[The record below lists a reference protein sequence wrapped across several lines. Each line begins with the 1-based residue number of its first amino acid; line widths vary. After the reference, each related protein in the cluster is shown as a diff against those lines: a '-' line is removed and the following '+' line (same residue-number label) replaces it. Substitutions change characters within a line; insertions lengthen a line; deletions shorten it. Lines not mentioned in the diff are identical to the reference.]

1 MRKTFLILAISLLG
15 FSLGCQKGDASEA
28 TASANDMASAALDCD
43 HDLASNALAKHSW
56 PYPVDHKDLRWT
68 GGYAK
73 EKLKLKPTHAAFV
86 TATLSFR
93 EGDFIEVL
101 DSEIRITKPRRLIAK
116 RDLIMKR
123 KVTRQ
128 GIEVT
133 RELLVAKAGEPAS
146 FLFYNSRGHCM
157 VDSEDGPGWIPCSL
171 EDTFE
176 GLSAER
182 PHACQQQWWIQM
194 ERSKVARGWMKV
206 SPDRVERVGPPLDAT
221 K

>member
-1 MRKTFLILAISLLG
+1 MGKTFSILAISLLG
-15 FSLGCQKGDASEA
+15 LSLGCHKGDASEA
-28 TASANDMASAALDCD
+28 TASAKDMGAPALDCD
-43 HDLASNALAKHSW
+43 HDLVSTALAKNSW

-68 GGYAK
+68 GGYEK
-73 EKLKLKPTHAAFV
+73 VKLKLKPNHVSFV

-93 EGDFIEVL
+93 EGDLIEVL

-123 KVTRQ
+123 KVMRQ

-133 RELLVAKAGEPAS
+133 REFLVAKAGEPAS
-146 FLFYNSRGHCM
+146 FLFYNSRGNCM

-171 EDTFE
+171 DDTFE

-182 PHACQQQWWIQM
+182 PNACEQQWWVQM
-194 ERSKVARGWMKV
+194 ERSKVARGWMTV
-206 SPDRVERVGPPLDAT
+206 RPDRVERVGPPLDAT